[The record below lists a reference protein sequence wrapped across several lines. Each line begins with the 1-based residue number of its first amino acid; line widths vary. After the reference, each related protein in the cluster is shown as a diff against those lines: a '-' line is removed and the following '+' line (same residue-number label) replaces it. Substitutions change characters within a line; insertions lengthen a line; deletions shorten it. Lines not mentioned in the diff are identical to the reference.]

1 MRRKCLGV
9 ALTFACLTTL
19 QACVGENQAAPQPS
33 SNGDVTKGG
42 DDRTGQYDVVDNWWK
57 AAPNHDAEWGWGQV
71 AGVAVDTPDR
81 IIAVTRGDWPA
92 DRSVPREGRL
102 RRSNFVE
109 VADGNGNIVEQWS
122 QWDSIM
128 TLPHQAYISPYDPE
142 RHVWIIDSGGADGY
156 HQVYKFTN
164 DGSELVMRL
173 GTIEHPVTREEARA
187 NPHPGSVTT
196 SGGRRSSP
204 SSRTAASFWRT
215 AIGTPA
221 SSGSQRT
228 AST

>member
-81 IIAVTRGDWPA
+81 IIAVTRATG
-92 DRSVPREGRL
+92 
-102 RRSNFVE
+102 
-109 VADGNGNIVEQWS
+109 
-122 QWDSIM
+122 
-128 TLPHQAYISPYDPE
+128 
-142 RHVWIIDSGGADGY
+142 
-156 HQVYKFTN
+156 
-164 DGSELVMRL
+164 
-173 GTIEHPVTREEARA
+173 
-187 NPHPGSVTT
+187 
-196 SGGRRSSP
+196 
-204 SSRTAASFWRT
+204 
-215 AIGTPA
+215 
-221 SSGSQRT
+221 QRT
-228 AST
+228 ARYRGRGDCVAATSSWSRTETATSSSSGASGTRS